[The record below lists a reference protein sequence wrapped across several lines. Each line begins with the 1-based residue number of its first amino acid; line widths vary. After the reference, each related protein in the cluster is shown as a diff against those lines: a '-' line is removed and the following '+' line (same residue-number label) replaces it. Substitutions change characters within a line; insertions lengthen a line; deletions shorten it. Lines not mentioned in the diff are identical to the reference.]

1 MDIKNLSKIEYNV
14 IIDKL
19 EDNCKTFVGKG
30 LARDLMPFVSADKVK
45 NALNE
50 TNNALLFYHK
60 LGYFPINQFDD
71 LNLTIKQ
78 LKSDISISAKQLLD
92 IASVLE
98 NARNLREYYEDICD
112 NKNNVANSNMN
123 FSANV
128 AKNNLNYSS
137 NVSSNDI
144 DYSALDNYFNNLYSN
159 KDIENSIKQK
169 ILSPVEIA
177 DNAST
182 KLASL
187 RHNRKNIESGIKT
200 KLNNLI
206 HSSSFSKYIM
216 EPVVTIRNSRYVIPV
231 KYEYKSFVKGF
242 VHDTS
247 ASGATVYVEPL
258 QIFDLNNE
266 INNLI
271 NEENK
276 EIEVILQ
283 KLSAS
288 LFPIVNYLEN
298 DINLIGKLDFISSK
312 VKLAVDF
319 DCSMPSIDEF
329 IEFKNAR
336 HPLIPKDK
344 VVPININLGKT
355 FNVLV
360 ITGPNTGGKTVTL
373 KTVGLLCAMAQS
385 GLLIPVSDGS
395 TIKIFDNIFA
405 DIGDDQSIEESL
417 STFSSHITNIVNI
430 LNTFSKDSLILA
442 DELGSGT
449 DPIEGANLAISLLEE
464 FYNAGAFV
472 VATTHYHEIK
482 NYCISHKGF
491 ENASAEFDLK
501 TLSPTYH
508 ILIGVPGKSNA
519 FEISKKLGIP
529 DRIINNA
536 SSLIKESDIDIE
548 NLLKQIYDSKI
559 KIEKEKEETE
569 KNLHQA
575 ELLRKSLEK
584 QNDEKLIN
592 EQKKINSA
600 KAEAREILLDAKE
613 QANEII
619 SQLKNKKD
627 IKDANKMR
635 NDLNKSINSIGGTEL
650 DFSSLL
656 KLNNK
661 YDNEKNVKSSS
672 SYSSNVSMYSDHNKK
687 NTSNVDRNI
696 NRNNDRNNNRNE
708 KSKYSFVH
716 FNNNN
721 ISSISPEINVIGEN
735 GDSAI
740 AIIDKYLDSCYVSG
754 IHQVRIVHGK
764 GTGRLRDV
772 IHKYLKNNKYVKS
785 FSIAPYGE
793 GDFGVTIVNLN

>member
-14 IIDKL
+14 IINKL

-50 TNNALLFYHK
+50 TNTALLFYHK

-112 NKNNVANSNMN
+112 NKNDVAN
-123 FSANV
+123 
-128 AKNNLNYSS
+128 
-137 NVSSNDI
+137 NDI

-187 RHNRKNIESGIKT
+187 RHNRKNIEAGIKT

-231 KYEYKSFVKGF
+231 KYEYKSFIKGF

-395 TIKIFDNIFA
+395 TIKVFDNIFA
-405 DIGDDQSIEESL
+405 DIGDEQSIEESL

-661 YDNEKNVKSSS
+661 YDNEKN
-672 SYSSNVSMYSDHNKK
+672 
-687 NTSNVDRNI
+687 
-696 NRNNDRNNNRNE
+696 
-708 KSKYSFVH
+708 KYSFVH

-735 GDSAI
+735 SDSAI

-764 GTGRLRDV
+764 GTGKLRDV
-772 IHKYLKNNKYVKS
+772 IHNYLKNNKYVKS

>member
-14 IIDKL
+14 IINKL

-98 NARNLREYYEDICD
+98 NARNLREYYENVCN
-112 NKNNVANSNMN
+112 NK
-123 FSANV
+123 
-128 AKNNLNYSS
+128 Y
-137 NVSSNDI
+137 NDI

-187 RHNRKNIESGIKT
+187 RHNRKNIEAGIKT

-231 KYEYKSFVKGF
+231 KYEYKSFIKGF

-395 TIKIFDNIFA
+395 TIKVFDNIFA

-661 YDNEKNVKSSS
+661 YDNEKN
-672 SYSSNVSMYSDHNKK
+672 
-687 NTSNVDRNI
+687 
-696 NRNNDRNNNRNE
+696 
-708 KSKYSFVH
+708 KYSFVH

-735 GDSAI
+735 SDSAI

-764 GTGRLRDV
+764 GTGKLRDV
-772 IHKYLKNNKYVKS
+772 IHNYLKNNKYVKS

>member
-14 IIDKL
+14 IINKL

-30 LARDLMPFVSADKVK
+30 LARDLMPFVTADKVK

-50 TNNALLFYHK
+50 TNTALLFYHK

-98 NARNLREYYEDICD
+98 NARNLREYYEDVCN
-112 NKNNVANSNMN
+112 NK
-123 FSANV
+123 
-128 AKNNLNYSS
+128 Y
-137 NVSSNDI
+137 NDI

-247 ASGATVYVEPL
+247 ASGATIYIEPL

-276 EIEVILQ
+276 EIEIILQ

-395 TIKIFDNIFA
+395 TIKVFDNIFA
-405 DIGDDQSIEESL
+405 DIGDEQSIEESL

-430 LNTFSKDSLILA
+430 LNTFTKDSLILA

-661 YDNEKNVKSSS
+661 YDNEANVK
-672 SYSSNVSMYSDHNKK
+672 N
-687 NTSNVDRNI
+687 
-696 NRNNDRNNNRNE
+696 
-708 KSKYSFVH
+708 KYSFVH

-740 AIIDKYLDSCYVSG
+740 EIIDKYLDSCYVSG

-764 GTGRLRDV
+764 GTGKLRDV
-772 IHKYLKNNKYVKS
+772 IHNYLKNNKYVKS

>member
-14 IIDKL
+14 IINKL

-30 LARDLMPFVSADKVK
+30 LARDLMPFVTADKVK

-50 TNNALLFYHK
+50 TNTALLFYHK

-98 NARNLREYYEDICD
+98 NARNLREYYEDVCD
-112 NKNNVANSNMN
+112 NKNNVAN
-123 FSANV
+123 
-128 AKNNLNYSS
+128 
-137 NVSSNDI
+137 NDI

-159 KDIENSIKQK
+159 KDMENSIKQK

-187 RHNRKNIESGIKT
+187 RHNRKNIEAGIKT

-206 HSSSFSKYIM
+206 HSSLFSKYIM

-312 VKLAVDF
+312 VKLAVEF

-395 TIKIFDNIFA
+395 TIKVFDNIFA
-405 DIGDDQSIEESL
+405 DIGDEQSIEESL

-430 LNTFSKDSLILA
+430 LNTFTKDSLILA

-661 YDNEKNVKSSS
+661 YDNEENVK
-672 SYSSNVSMYSDHNKK
+672 N
-687 NTSNVDRNI
+687 
-696 NRNNDRNNNRNE
+696 
-708 KSKYSFVH
+708 KYSFVH

-764 GTGRLRDV
+764 GTGKLRDV
-772 IHKYLKNNKYVKS
+772 IHNYLKNNKYVKS

>member
-1 MDIKNLSKIEYNV
+1 MDIKNLGKIEYNV
-14 IIDKL
+14 IINKL

-30 LARDLMPFVSADKVK
+30 LARDLMPFVTADKVK

-50 TNNALLFYHK
+50 TNTALSFYHK

-78 LKSDISISAKQLLD
+78 LKSNISISAKQLLD

-98 NARNLREYYEDICD
+98 NARNLREYYEDICN
-112 NKNNVANSNMN
+112 NK
-123 FSANV
+123 
-128 AKNNLNYSS
+128 Y
-137 NVSSNDI
+137 NDI

-187 RHNRKNIESGIKT
+187 RHNRKNIEAGIKT

-405 DIGDDQSIEESL
+405 DIGDEQSIEESL

-430 LNTFSKDSLILA
+430 LNTFTKDSLILA

-584 QNDEKLIN
+584 QNDEKIN
-592 EQKKINSA
+592 
-600 KAEAREILLDAKE
+600 
-613 QANEII
+613 
-619 SQLKNKKD
+619 
-627 IKDANKMR
+627 
-635 NDLNKSINSIGGTEL
+635 
-650 DFSSLL
+650 
-656 KLNNK
+656 
-661 YDNEKNVKSSS
+661 
-672 SYSSNVSMYSDHNKK
+672 
-687 NTSNVDRNI
+687 
-696 NRNNDRNNNRNE
+696 
-708 KSKYSFVH
+708 
-716 FNNNN
+716 
-721 ISSISPEINVIGEN
+721 
-735 GDSAI
+735 
-740 AIIDKYLDSCYVSG
+740 
-754 IHQVRIVHGK
+754 
-764 GTGRLRDV
+764 
-772 IHKYLKNNKYVKS
+772 
-785 FSIAPYGE
+785 
-793 GDFGVTIVNLN
+793 

>member
-14 IIDKL
+14 IINKL

-50 TNNALLFYHK
+50 TNTALLFYHK

-98 NARNLREYYEDICD
+98 NARNLREYYEDVCN
-112 NKNNVANSNMN
+112 NK
-123 FSANV
+123 
-128 AKNNLNYSS
+128 Y
-137 NVSSNDI
+137 NDI

-187 RHNRKNIESGIKT
+187 RHNRKNIEAGIKT

-319 DCSMPSIDEF
+319 NCSMPSIDEF

-635 NDLNKSINSIGGTEL
+635 NDLNKSINSIGGSEL

-661 YDNEKNVKSSS
+661 YDNEKNE
-672 SYSSNVSMYSDHNKK
+672 K
-687 NTSNVDRNI
+687 N
-696 NRNNDRNNNRNE
+696 
-708 KSKYSFVH
+708 KYSFVH
-716 FNNNN
+716 FNNN

-764 GTGRLRDV
+764 GTGKLRDV
-772 IHKYLKNNKYVKS
+772 IHNYLKNNKYVKS

>member
-14 IIDKL
+14 IINKL

-50 TNNALLFYHK
+50 TNAALLFYHK

-98 NARNLREYYEDICD
+98 NARN
-112 NKNNVANSNMN
+112 
-123 FSANV
+123 
-128 AKNNLNYSS
+128 
-137 NVSSNDI
+137 NDI

-231 KYEYKSFVKGF
+231 KYEYKSFIKGF

-385 GLLIPVSDGS
+385 GLLIPVS
-395 TIKIFDNIFA
+395 
-405 DIGDDQSIEESL
+405 
-417 STFSSHITNIVNI
+417 
-430 LNTFSKDSLILA
+430 
-442 DELGSGT
+442 
-449 DPIEGANLAISLLEE
+449 
-464 FYNAGAFV
+464 
-472 VATTHYHEIK
+472 
-482 NYCISHKGF
+482 
-491 ENASAEFDLK
+491 
-501 TLSPTYH
+501 
-508 ILIGVPGKSNA
+508 
-519 FEISKKLGIP
+519 
-529 DRIINNA
+529 
-536 SSLIKESDIDIE
+536 
-548 NLLKQIYDSKI
+548 
-559 KIEKEKEETE
+559 
-569 KNLHQA
+569 
-575 ELLRKSLEK
+575 
-584 QNDEKLIN
+584 
-592 EQKKINSA
+592 
-600 KAEAREILLDAKE
+600 
-613 QANEII
+613 
-619 SQLKNKKD
+619 
-627 IKDANKMR
+627 
-635 NDLNKSINSIGGTEL
+635 
-650 DFSSLL
+650 
-656 KLNNK
+656 K
-661 YDNEKNVKSSS
+661 Y
-672 SYSSNVSMYSDHNKK
+672 
-687 NTSNVDRNI
+687 
-696 NRNNDRNNNRNE
+696 
-708 KSKYSFVH
+708 
-716 FNNNN
+716 
-721 ISSISPEINVIGEN
+721 
-735 GDSAI
+735 
-740 AIIDKYLDSCYVSG
+740 
-754 IHQVRIVHGK
+754 
-764 GTGRLRDV
+764 
-772 IHKYLKNNKYVKS
+772 
-785 FSIAPYGE
+785 
-793 GDFGVTIVNLN
+793 

>member
-1 MDIKNLSKIEYNV
+1 MDIKNLGKIEYNV
-14 IIDKL
+14 IINKL

-30 LARDLMPFVSADKVK
+30 LARDLMPFVTADKVK

-50 TNNALLFYHK
+50 TNTALSFYHK

-78 LKSDISISAKQLLD
+78 LKSNISISAKQLLD

-112 NKNNVANSNMN
+112 NKN
-123 FSANV
+123 
-128 AKNNLNYSS
+128 
-137 NVSSNDI
+137 NDI

-187 RHNRKNIESGIKT
+187 RHNRKNIEAGIKT

-247 ASGATVYVEPL
+247 ASGATIYVEPL

-312 VKLAVDF
+312 VKLAVEF

-405 DIGDDQSIEESL
+405 DIGDEQSIEESL

-430 LNTFSKDSLILA
+430 LNTFTKDSLILA

-464 FYNAGAFV
+464 FYNTGAFV

-661 YDNEKNVKSSS
+661 YDNEKNE
-672 SYSSNVSMYSDHNKK
+672 K
-687 NTSNVDRNI
+687 N
-696 NRNNDRNNNRNE
+696 
-708 KSKYSFVH
+708 KYSFVH

-721 ISSISPEINVIGEN
+721 ISSISSEINVIGEN

-740 AIIDKYLDSCYVSG
+740 EIIDKYLDSCYVSG

-764 GTGRLRDV
+764 GTGKLRDV
-772 IHKYLKNNKYVKS
+772 IHNYLKNNKYVKS

>member
-14 IIDKL
+14 IINKL

-30 LARDLMPFVSADKVK
+30 LARDLMPFVTADKVK

-50 TNNALLFYHK
+50 TNTALLFYHK

-98 NARNLREYYEDICD
+98 NARNLREYYEDVCN
-112 NKNNVANSNMN
+112 NK
-123 FSANV
+123 
-128 AKNNLNYSS
+128 Y
-137 NVSSNDI
+137 NDI

-187 RHNRKNIESGIKT
+187 RHNRKNIEAGIKT

-247 ASGATVYVEPL
+247 ASGATIYVEPL

-276 EIEVILQ
+276 EIEIILQ

-395 TIKIFDNIFA
+395 TIKVFDNIFA
-405 DIGDDQSIEESL
+405 DIGDEQSIEESL

-430 LNTFSKDSLILA
+430 LNTFTKDSLILA

-464 FYNAGAFV
+464 FYNSGAFV

-661 YDNEKNVKSSS
+661 YDNEANVK
-672 SYSSNVSMYSDHNKK
+672 N
-687 NTSNVDRNI
+687 
-696 NRNNDRNNNRNE
+696 
-708 KSKYSFVH
+708 KYSFVH

-740 AIIDKYLDSCYVSG
+740 EIIDKYLDSCYVSG

-764 GTGRLRDV
+764 GTGKLRDV
-772 IHKYLKNNKYVKS
+772 IHNYLKNNKYVKS

>member
-1 MDIKNLSKIEYNV
+1 MDIKNLGKIEYNV
-14 IIDKL
+14 IINKL

-50 TNNALLFYHK
+50 TNTALLFYHK

-112 NKNNVANSNMN
+112 NKN
-123 FSANV
+123 NV

-187 RHNRKNIESGIKT
+187 RHNRKNIEAGIKT

-430 LNTFSKDSLILA
+430 LNTFTKDSLILA

-661 YDNEKNVKSSS
+661 YDNEKNE
-672 SYSSNVSMYSDHNKK
+672 K
-687 NTSNVDRNI
+687 N
-696 NRNNDRNNNRNE
+696 
-708 KSKYSFVH
+708 KYSFVH

-721 ISSISPEINVIGEN
+721 ISSISSEINVIGEN

-740 AIIDKYLDSCYVSG
+740 EIIDKYLDSCYVSG

-764 GTGRLRDV
+764 GTGKLRDV
-772 IHKYLKNNKYVKS
+772 IHNYLKNNKYVKS

>member
-14 IIDKL
+14 IINKL
-19 EDNCKTFVGKG
+19 EGYCRTFVGKG
-30 LARDLMPFVSADKVK
+30 LAHELMPYVTTEKVQD
-45 NALNE
+45 ALNE
-50 TNNALLFYHK
+50 TNTALLFYHE

-71 LNLTIKQ
+71 LSLTIKQ

-98 NARNLREYYEDICD
+98 NARSLREYYENIDKSKF
-112 NKNNVANSNMN
+112 NKYEN
-123 FSANV
+123 
-128 AKNNLNYSS
+128 
-137 NVSSNDI
+137 
-144 DYSALDNYFNNLYSN
+144 LDNYFNNLYSN

-169 ILSPVEIA
+169 ILSPVEVA
-177 DNAST
+177 DNASS

-216 EPVVTIRNSRYVIPV
+216 EPVVTIRNNRYVIPV

-242 VHDTS
+242 VHDIS

-276 EIEVILQ
+276 EIEIIIGR
-283 KLSAS
+283 LSAS
-288 LFPIVNYLEN
+288 LFPIVNSLEN

-312 VKLAVDF
+312 VKLAVEF
-319 DCSMPSIDEF
+319 DCSMPSVGEF
-329 IEFKNAR
+329 VEFKNAR
-336 HPLIPKDK
+336 HPLIPNNK

-395 TIKIFDNIFA
+395 TIKVFDNIFA
-405 DIGDDQSIEESL
+405 DIGDEQSIEESL

-430 LNTFSKDSLILA
+430 LHTFTKNSLILA

-449 DPIEGANLAISLLEE
+449 DPIEGASLAISLLEE

-536 SSLIKESDIDIE
+536 SSLIKKSDIDIE

-584 QNDEKLIN
+584 QNDEKLVN
-592 EQKKINSA
+592 EQKKINAA

-635 NDLNKSINSIGGTEL
+635 NDLNKSINSIGGSEL

-656 KLNNK
+656 KLNDKYNNDKNK
-661 YDNEKNVKSSS
+661 YGS
-672 SYSSNVSMYSDHNKK
+672 
-687 NTSNVDRNI
+687 
-696 NRNNDRNNNRNE
+696 
-708 KSKYSFVH
+708 VH

-735 GDSAI
+735 GDSVI
-740 AIIDKYLDSCYVSG
+740 AIIDKYLDDCYVSG

-764 GTGRLRDV
+764 GTGKLREV

-793 GDFGVTIVNLN
+793 GDFGVTIVYLND

>member
-14 IIDKL
+14 IINKL

-30 LARDLMPFVSADKVK
+30 LARDLMPFVTADKVK

-50 TNNALLFYHK
+50 TNTALLFYHK

-98 NARNLREYYEDICD
+98 NARNLREYYENICD
-112 NKNNVANSNMN
+112 NKNNISNSNMN

-128 AKNNLNYSS
+128 AKSNLNYSF

-319 DCSMPSIDEF
+319 DCSMPSIDE
-329 IEFKNAR
+329 
-336 HPLIPKDK
+336 
-344 VVPININLGKT
+344 
-355 FNVLV
+355 
-360 ITGPNTGGKTVTL
+360 
-373 KTVGLLCAMAQS
+373 
-385 GLLIPVSDGS
+385 
-395 TIKIFDNIFA
+395 
-405 DIGDDQSIEESL
+405 
-417 STFSSHITNIVNI
+417 
-430 LNTFSKDSLILA
+430 
-442 DELGSGT
+442 
-449 DPIEGANLAISLLEE
+449 
-464 FYNAGAFV
+464 
-472 VATTHYHEIK
+472 
-482 NYCISHKGF
+482 
-491 ENASAEFDLK
+491 
-501 TLSPTYH
+501 
-508 ILIGVPGKSNA
+508 
-519 FEISKKLGIP
+519 
-529 DRIINNA
+529 
-536 SSLIKESDIDIE
+536 
-548 NLLKQIYDSKI
+548 
-559 KIEKEKEETE
+559 
-569 KNLHQA
+569 
-575 ELLRKSLEK
+575 
-584 QNDEKLIN
+584 
-592 EQKKINSA
+592 
-600 KAEAREILLDAKE
+600 
-613 QANEII
+613 
-619 SQLKNKKD
+619 
-627 IKDANKMR
+627 
-635 NDLNKSINSIGGTEL
+635 
-650 DFSSLL
+650 
-656 KLNNK
+656 
-661 YDNEKNVKSSS
+661 
-672 SYSSNVSMYSDHNKK
+672 
-687 NTSNVDRNI
+687 
-696 NRNNDRNNNRNE
+696 
-708 KSKYSFVH
+708 
-716 FNNNN
+716 
-721 ISSISPEINVIGEN
+721 
-735 GDSAI
+735 
-740 AIIDKYLDSCYVSG
+740 
-754 IHQVRIVHGK
+754 
-764 GTGRLRDV
+764 
-772 IHKYLKNNKYVKS
+772 
-785 FSIAPYGE
+785 
-793 GDFGVTIVNLN
+793 

>member
-14 IIDKL
+14 IINKL

-30 LARDLMPFVSADKVK
+30 LARDLMPFVTADKVK

-50 TNNALLFYHK
+50 TNTALLFYHK

-98 NARNLREYYEDICD
+98 NARNLREYYEDVCN
-112 NKNNVANSNMN
+112 NK
-123 FSANV
+123 
-128 AKNNLNYSS
+128 Y
-137 NVSSNDI
+137 NDI

-177 DNAST
+177 DNASS

-187 RHNRKNIESGIKT
+187 RHNRKNIEAGIKT

-319 DCSMPSIDEF
+319 NCSMPSIDEF

-635 NDLNKSINSIGGTEL
+635 NDLNKSINSIGGSEL

-661 YDNEKNVKSSS
+661 YDNEKNE
-672 SYSSNVSMYSDHNKK
+672 K
-687 NTSNVDRNI
+687 N
-696 NRNNDRNNNRNE
+696 
-708 KSKYSFVH
+708 KYSFVH
-716 FNNNN
+716 FNNN

-764 GTGRLRDV
+764 GTGKLRDV
-772 IHKYLKNNKYVKS
+772 IHNYLKNNKYVKS

>member
-14 IIDKL
+14 IINKL

-112 NKNNVANSNMN
+112 NK
-123 FSANV
+123 
-128 AKNNLNYSS
+128 Y
-137 NVSSNDI
+137 NDI

-159 KDIENSIKQK
+159 KNIENSIKQK

-312 VKLAVDF
+312 VKLAVEF

-360 ITGPNTGGKTVTL
+360 ITGPNTGGKTVAL

-405 DIGDDQSIEESL
+405 DIGDEQSIEESL

-430 LNTFSKDSLILA
+430 LNTFTKDSLILA

-635 NDLNKSINSIGGTEL
+635 NDLNKSINSIGGSEL

-661 YDNEKNVKSSS
+661 YDNEANVK
-672 SYSSNVSMYSDHNKK
+672 N
-687 NTSNVDRNI
+687 
-696 NRNNDRNNNRNE
+696 
-708 KSKYSFVH
+708 KYSFVH

-764 GTGRLRDV
+764 GTGKLRDV
-772 IHKYLKNNKYVKS
+772 IHNYLKNNKYVKS

>member
-14 IIDKL
+14 IINKL

-30 LARDLMPFVSADKVK
+30 LARDLMPFVTADKVK

-50 TNNALLFYHK
+50 TNTALLFYHK

-78 LKSDISISAKQLLD
+78 LKSNISISAKQLLD

-98 NARNLREYYEDICD
+98 NARNLREYYENICD
-112 NKNNVANSNMN
+112 NKNNVSNSNMN

-128 AKNNLNYSS
+128 ASNDIDYS
-137 NVSSNDI
+137 NVSNNDI

-187 RHNRKNIESGIKT
+187 RHNRKNIEAGIKT

-405 DIGDDQSIEESL
+405 DIGDEQSIEESL

-430 LNTFSKDSLILA
+430 LNTFTKDSLILA

-635 NDLNKSINSIGGTEL
+635 TDLNKSINSIGGTEL

-661 YDNEKNVKSSS
+661 YDNK
-672 SYSSNVSMYSDHNKK
+672 
-687 NTSNVDRNI
+687 
-696 NRNNDRNNNRNE
+696 RNE

-740 AIIDKYLDSCYVSG
+740 EIIDKYLDSCYVSG

-764 GTGRLRDV
+764 GTGKLRDV
-772 IHKYLKNNKYVKS
+772 IHNYLKNNKYVKS

>member
-14 IIDKL
+14 IINKL

-30 LARDLMPFVSADKVK
+30 LARDLMPFVTADKVK

-50 TNNALLFYHK
+50 TNTALSFYHK

-98 NARNLREYYEDICD
+98 NARNLREYFEDICD
-112 NKNNVANSNMN
+112 NKNNVSN
-123 FSANV
+123 
-128 AKNNLNYSS
+128 
-137 NVSSNDI
+137 NDI

-187 RHNRKNIESGIKT
+187 RHNRKNIEAGIKT

-266 INNLI
+266 VNNLI

-312 VKLAVDF
+312 VKLAVEF

-395 TIKIFDNIFA
+395 TIKVFDNIFA
-405 DIGDDQSIEESL
+405 DIGDEQSIEESL

-430 LNTFSKDSLILA
+430 LNTFTKDSLILA

-661 YDNEKNVKSSS
+661 YDNEKN
-672 SYSSNVSMYSDHNKK
+672 
-687 NTSNVDRNI
+687 
-696 NRNNDRNNNRNE
+696 E

-740 AIIDKYLDSCYVSG
+740 EIIDKYLDSCYVSG

-764 GTGRLRDV
+764 GTGKLRDV
-772 IHKYLKNNKYVKS
+772 IHNYLKNNKYVKS

>member
-14 IIDKL
+14 IINKL

-98 NARNLREYYEDICD
+98 NARNLREYYEDVCN
-112 NKNNVANSNMN
+112 NK
-123 FSANV
+123 
-128 AKNNLNYSS
+128 Y
-137 NVSSNDI
+137 NDI

-159 KDIENSIKQK
+159 KNIENSIKQK

-312 VKLAVDF
+312 VKLAVEF

-360 ITGPNTGGKTVTL
+360 ITGPNTGGKTVAL

-405 DIGDDQSIEESL
+405 DIGDEQSIEESL

-430 LNTFSKDSLILA
+430 LNTFTKDSLILA

-635 NDLNKSINSIGGTEL
+635 NDLNKSINSIGGSEL

-661 YDNEKNVKSSS
+661 YDNEANVK
-672 SYSSNVSMYSDHNKK
+672 N
-687 NTSNVDRNI
+687 
-696 NRNNDRNNNRNE
+696 
-708 KSKYSFVH
+708 KYSFVH

-764 GTGRLRDV
+764 GTGKLRDV
-772 IHKYLKNNKYVKS
+772 IHNYLKNNKYVKS

>member
-1 MDIKNLSKIEYNV
+1 MDIKNLNKIEYNV
-14 IIDKL
+14 IINKL

-112 NKNNVANSNMN
+112 NKNNV
-123 FSANV
+123 
-128 AKNNLNYSS
+128 
-137 NVSSNDI
+137 SSNDI

-187 RHNRKNIESGIKT
+187 RHNRKNIEAGIKT

-231 KYEYKSFVKGF
+231 KYEYKSFIKGF

-395 TIKIFDNIFA
+395 TIKVFDNIFA

-430 LNTFSKDSLILA
+430 LNTFTKDSLILA

-661 YDNEKNVKSSS
+661 YDNEKN
-672 SYSSNVSMYSDHNKK
+672 
-687 NTSNVDRNI
+687 
-696 NRNNDRNNNRNE
+696 
-708 KSKYSFVH
+708 KYSFVH

-735 GDSAI
+735 SDSAI

-764 GTGRLRDV
+764 GTGKLRDV
-772 IHKYLKNNKYVKS
+772 IHNYLKNNKYVKS

>member
-1 MDIKNLSKIEYNV
+1 MDIKNLNKIEYNV
-14 IIDKL
+14 IINKL

-30 LARDLMPFVSADKVK
+30 LARDLMPFVTADKVK

-50 TNNALLFYHK
+50 TNTALLFYHK

-98 NARNLREYYEDICD
+98 NARNLREYYENVCN
-112 NKNNVANSNMN
+112 NK
-123 FSANV
+123 
-128 AKNNLNYSS
+128 Y
-137 NVSSNDI
+137 NDI

-276 EIEVILQ
+276 EIEIILQ

-405 DIGDDQSIEESL
+405 DIGDEQSIEESL

-430 LNTFSKDSLILA
+430 LNTFTKDSLILA

-635 NDLNKSINSIGGTEL
+635 NDLNKSINSIGGSEL

-661 YDNEKNVKSSS
+661 YDNEENVKSSS
-672 SYSSNVSMYSDHNKK
+672 GKSSNVSMYSVHNKK
-687 NTSNVDRNI
+687 TTSNVDSNI
-696 NRNNDRNNNRNE
+696 NRNNKRNE

>member
-14 IIDKL
+14 IINKL

-50 TNNALLFYHK
+50 TNTALLFYHK

-98 NARNLREYYEDICD
+98 NARNLREYYEDVCN
-112 NKNNVANSNMN
+112 NK
-123 FSANV
+123 
-128 AKNNLNYSS
+128 Y
-137 NVSSNDI
+137 NDI

-177 DNAST
+177 DNASS

-187 RHNRKNIESGIKT
+187 RHNRKNIEAGIKT

-319 DCSMPSIDEF
+319 NCSMPSIDEF

-635 NDLNKSINSIGGTEL
+635 NDLNKSINSIGGSEL

-661 YDNEKNVKSSS
+661 YDNEKNE
-672 SYSSNVSMYSDHNKK
+672 K
-687 NTSNVDRNI
+687 N
-696 NRNNDRNNNRNE
+696 
-708 KSKYSFVH
+708 KYSFVH
-716 FNNNN
+716 FNNN

-764 GTGRLRDV
+764 GTGKLRDV
-772 IHKYLKNNKYVKS
+772 IHNYLKNNKYVKS

>member
-14 IIDKL
+14 IINKL

-30 LARDLMPFVSADKVK
+30 LARDLMPFVTADKVK

-50 TNNALLFYHK
+50 TNTALLFYHK

-98 NARNLREYYEDICD
+98 NARNLREYYENICD
-112 NKNNVANSNMN
+112 NKNNVSN
-123 FSANV
+123 
-128 AKNNLNYSS
+128 
-137 NVSSNDI
+137 NDI

-187 RHNRKNIESGIKT
+187 RHNRKNIEAGIKT

-247 ASGATVYVEPL
+247 ASGATIYVEPL

-312 VKLAVDF
+312 VKLAVEF

-395 TIKIFDNIFA
+395 TIKVFDNIFA
-405 DIGDDQSIEESL
+405 DIGDEQSIEESL
-417 STFSSHITNIVNI
+417 STFSSHIKNIVNI
-430 LNTFSKDSLILA
+430 LNTFTKDSLILA

-661 YDNEKNVKSSS
+661 YDN
-672 SYSSNVSMYSDHNKK
+672 D
-687 NTSNVDRNI
+687 
-696 NRNNDRNNNRNE
+696 RNE

-740 AIIDKYLDSCYVSG
+740 AIIDKYLDSCYVSN
-754 IHQVRIVHGK
+754 IHQIRIVHGK
-764 GTGRLRDV
+764 GTGKLRDV
-772 IHKYLKNNKYVKS
+772 IHNYLKNNKYVKS

>member
-1 MDIKNLSKIEYNV
+1 MDIKNLGKIEYNV
-14 IIDKL
+14 IINKL

-50 TNNALLFYHK
+50 TNAALLFYHK

-112 NKNNVANSNMN
+112 NKNDVAN
-123 FSANV
+123 
-128 AKNNLNYSS
+128 
-137 NVSSNDI
+137 NDI

-187 RHNRKNIESGIKT
+187 RHNRKNIEAGIKT

-312 VKLAVDF
+312 VKLAVEF

-395 TIKIFDNIFA
+395 TIKVFDNIFA
-405 DIGDDQSIEESL
+405 DIGDEQSIEESL

-430 LNTFSKDSLILA
+430 LNTFTKDSLILA

-536 SSLIKESDIDIE
+536 SSLIKENDIDIE

-661 YDNEKNVKSSS
+661 YDNEKNE
-672 SYSSNVSMYSDHNKK
+672 K
-687 NTSNVDRNI
+687 N
-696 NRNNDRNNNRNE
+696 
-708 KSKYSFVH
+708 KYSFVH

-740 AIIDKYLDSCYVSG
+740 EIIDKYLDSCYVSG

-764 GTGRLRDV
+764 GTGKLRDV
-772 IHKYLKNNKYVKS
+772 IHNYLKNNKYVKS

>member
-14 IIDKL
+14 IINKL

-30 LARDLMPFVSADKVK
+30 LARDLMPFVTADKVK

-50 TNNALLFYHK
+50 TNTALLFYHK

-98 NARNLREYYEDICD
+98 NARNLREYFKDICD
-112 NKNNVANSNMN
+112 NK
-123 FSANV
+123 
-128 AKNNLNYSS
+128 Y
-137 NVSSNDI
+137 NDI

-187 RHNRKNIESGIKT
+187 RHNRKNIEAGIKT

-312 VKLAVDF
+312 VKLAVEF

-360 ITGPNTGGKTVTL
+360 ITGPNTGGKTVAL

-405 DIGDDQSIEESL
+405 DIGDEQSIEESL

-430 LNTFSKDSLILA
+430 LNTFTKDSLILA

-536 SSLIKESDIDIE
+536 SSLIKENDIDIE

-661 YDNEKNVKSSS
+661 YDNEKN
-672 SYSSNVSMYSDHNKK
+672 
-687 NTSNVDRNI
+687 
-696 NRNNDRNNNRNE
+696 E
-708 KSKYSFVH
+708 KSKYGFVH

-740 AIIDKYLDSCYVSG
+740 EIIDKYLDSCYVSG

-764 GTGRLRDV
+764 GTGKLRDV
-772 IHKYLKNNKYVKS
+772 IHNYLKNNKYVKS

>member
-14 IIDKL
+14 IINKL

-30 LARDLMPFVSADKVK
+30 LARDLMPFVTADKVK

-50 TNNALLFYHK
+50 TNTALLFYHK

-112 NKNNVANSNMN
+112 NKNDVAN
-123 FSANV
+123 
-128 AKNNLNYSS
+128 
-137 NVSSNDI
+137 NDI

-177 DNAST
+177 DNASS

-187 RHNRKNIESGIKT
+187 RHNRKNIEAGIKT

-247 ASGATVYVEPL
+247 ASGATIYVEPL

-312 VKLAVDF
+312 VKLAVEF

-405 DIGDDQSIEESL
+405 DIGDEQSIEESL

-430 LNTFSKDSLILA
+430 LNTFTKNSLILA

-635 NDLNKSINSIGGTEL
+635 NDLNKSINSIGSTEL

-661 YDNEKNVKSSS
+661 YDDK
-672 SYSSNVSMYSDHNKK
+672 
-687 NTSNVDRNI
+687 
-696 NRNNDRNNNRNE
+696 RNE

-764 GTGRLRDV
+764 GTGKLREI
-772 IHKYLKNNKYVKS
+772 IHKYLKNNKYVKD
-785 FSIAPYGE
+785 FEIAPYGE
-793 GDFGVTIVNLN
+793 GDFGVTIVYLK